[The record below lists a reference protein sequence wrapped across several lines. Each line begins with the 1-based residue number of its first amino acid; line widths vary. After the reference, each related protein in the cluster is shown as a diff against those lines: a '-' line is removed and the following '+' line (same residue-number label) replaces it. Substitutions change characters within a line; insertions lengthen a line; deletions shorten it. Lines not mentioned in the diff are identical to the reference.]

1 VDSGSNFLGGNLLA
15 WLTLA
20 VGAALL
26 VANVLAIVRPP
37 PGPKEGELARAPIA
51 RTVVMAAVGL
61 VATVWALASLIAR

>member
-1 VDSGSNFLGGNLLA
+1 MASVANPLGDDLLA

-26 VANVLAIVRPP
+26 FGNVVAIVRPP
-37 PGPKEGELARAPIA
+37 PAPKEGELARAPIA
-51 RTVVMAAVGL
+51 RSVVMAAIGL